1 MALSTPTTESL
12 ADNLIAQLE
21 ASLSQTIPLLPKA
34 FTRVLAKACAGV
46 VSVLY
51 RYAGRSYLDQY
62 IRYAS
67 FEETTVLGVTLRP
80 LVEIARQIGCS
91 DPIEAVQ
98 AEHVVD
104 ITVLTQVGSLA
115 ASTQLLRPETG
126 VVYLTTAAVPLNAAT
141 VQATVVASSDEDG
154 GDGGG
159 SIGNLEVG
167 DELQFVSAPAAIE
180 SIAVVD
186 SRTVDGVDAETEAA
200 YRARVL
206 DYSQAQPQGG
216 AYADYRAWGA
226 AVAGV
231 ANVYPYTGSPG
242 EVDVYVECTT
252 DLDADGIPD
261 AGLLTDVYDAIQ
273 LDDAGL
279 ASRRPAGAAVNTL
292 AITRTEV
299 DVVVNGLTVPTGA
312 DQAAIEQAIEDGVD
326 EYLRGR
332 EPYIEGLS
340 VLPRLDNVTQGAV
353 AGAVNEIAAANG
365 ATVSTVVTEVGGVE
379 FTVRVLGQ
387 GEKLKLGTITWG

>member
-21 ASLSQTIPLLPKA
+21 ASLSQTIPLFPKA

-91 DPIEAVQ
+91 DSIDAVQ

-115 ASTQLLRPETG
+115 AQTQLLRRETG
-126 VVYLTTAAVPLNAAT
+126 VVYLTVAAVPLIAST
-141 VQATVVASSDEDG
+141 VQATVIASSDESG

-159 SIGNLEVG
+159 SIGNLEPG
-167 DELQFVSAPAAIE
+167 DELQLVNAPATVD
-180 SIAVVD
+180 SIATVD
-186 SRTVDGVDAETEAA
+186 STSVEGVDAETEDA
-200 YRARVL
+200 YRQRVL

-216 AYADYRAWGA
+216 AYADYRVWGST
-226 AVAGV
+226 VPGV
-231 ANVYPYTGSPG
+231 ANIYPYTGDPG
-242 EVDVYVECTT
+242 VMDVYVEATE
-252 DLDADGIPD
+252 AYEPDGIPD
-261 AGLLTDVYDAIQ
+261 APLLALVDAAIQ

-279 ASRRPAGAAVNTL
+279 ASNRPANAAVQTL

-312 DQAAIEQAIEDGVD
+312 DEAAIQQLIEDGVD
-326 EYLRGR
+326 DYLRSR
-332 EPYIEGLS
+332 EPFIVGLS
-340 VLPRLDNVTQGAV
+340 VLPRQDVVTQGAI
-353 AGAVNEIAAANG
+353 AGAAVEIASAEG
-365 ATVSTVVTEVGGVE
+365 ATVATVEVSVGGVD
-379 FTVRVLGQ
+379 FTVRVLAD
-387 GEKLKLGTITWG
+387 GEKLKLGTITFP